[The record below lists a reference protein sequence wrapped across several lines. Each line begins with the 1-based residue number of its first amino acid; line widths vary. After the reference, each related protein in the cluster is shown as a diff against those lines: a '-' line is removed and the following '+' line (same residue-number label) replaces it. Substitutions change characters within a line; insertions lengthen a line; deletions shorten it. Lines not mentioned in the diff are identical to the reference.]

1 GQALRVVRVDDL
13 GGDRDLDDLAG
24 PARLHLDHPA
34 ADPRLDHLLGE
45 LVLSLRHLFLHLLH
59 LLEHLVHVHL
69 RHSSTSRASNVVF
82 MREMMSSSCAA
93 SSASA
98 SPASASPSPT
108 ANASASLW
116 PVTSYRTSARS
127 VAFFGSSARLR
138 WKEAAG
144 GNSITS
150 RLPESSIGFASPR
163 TDAVGIERSP
173 IAGNTAWPQTCCT
186 CSMSRSGSGSEGASV
201 AAGSAWARFSGARRA
216 WVGSPPRLSP
226 PRAA

>member
-24 PARLHLDHPA
+24 PARLHLDHSA
-34 ADPRLDHLLGE
+34 ADRRLDDLLGE
-45 LVLSLRHLFLHLLH
+45 LVLSLCHLFLHLLH

-82 MREMMSSSCAA
+82 MREMMSSSFAG

-127 VAFFGSSARLR
+127 AAFFGSSARLR

-144 GNSITS
+144 GNSIT
-150 RLPESSIGFASPR
+150 RRFPESSIGFASPR
-163 TDAVGIERSP
+163 TEAVGIERST
-173 IAGNTAWPQTCCT
+173 IARKTSCLPTCCHR
-186 CSMSRSGSGSEGASV
+186 SMSSARS
-201 AAGSAWARFSGARRA
+201 
-216 WVGSPPRLSP
+216 
-226 PRAA
+226 